1 MPARASSALTP
12 ALALVFALALAL
24 DPGPD
29 PDPDPYPSPGPN
41 STLPSSGDVADSL
54 GVFEAAMS
62 QLRRKF
68 GVVFWV
74 PGNHEFWLRRDGS
87 EGADSLEKWA
97 RLEEL
102 CARMCTA
109 PALAMHCLCTACALP
124 VCTASCARA
133 MHCLPCTA
141 CALPIHNP
149 RSASLCTAAT
159 GWASS
164 PRRSGCG
171 CVAAVRCACALC
183 SPCTTRPS
191 TPSLTS

>member
-1 MPARASSALTP
+1 
-12 ALALVFALALAL
+12 
-24 DPGPD
+24 
-29 PDPDPYPSPGPN
+29 
-41 STLPSSGDVADSL
+41 
-54 GVFEAAMS
+54 MS

-124 VCTASCARA
+124 V
-133 MHCLPCTA
+133 HCLCTA
-141 CALPIHNP
+141 CALHVHCMCT
-149 RSASLCTAAT
+149 ACALHVHCLCTA
-159 GWASS
+159 
-164 PRRSGCG
+164 
-171 CVAAVRCACALC
+171 CALHVHC
-183 SPCTTRPS
+183 LHRVVGGWG
-191 TPSLTS
+191 